1 MNHETAIL
9 IITNNAAVPEHVTTM
24 RGRSY
29 RAERVQL
36 GSGGKCSDWYIMEQV
51 GAHWDGRYLVIVRD
65 RGEEGLTVERMIEA
79 YRNGAGMWRY
89 GVQG

>member
-1 MNHETAIL
+1 MNHDTALL
-9 IITNNAAVPEHVTTM
+9 IVGNNMEDPEYITKL

-36 GSGGKCSDWYIMEQV
+36 GSGGKSSDWYLTERV
-51 GAHWDGRYLVIVRD
+51 GSHWDGRYLMIVKNK
-65 RGEEGLTVERMIEA
+65 GEGVLEVERMIEA

>member
-9 IITNNAAVPEHVTTM
+9 IITNNAAVPEHITTM
-24 RGRSY
+24 SGRSY

-36 GSGGKCSDWYIMEQV
+36 GSGGKSSDWYIAERV
-51 GAHWDGRYLVIVRD
+51 GSHWDGRYLVIIKN

-79 YRNGAGMWRY
+79 YRSGGGQWRFGM
-89 GVQG
+89 QG